1 MNRSWDT
8 PVSLKQRQ
16 LHAVYE
22 ALIVE
27 FADKVA
33 AGTVIRTVA
42 LCARELRLA
51 GVGAGLPDA
60 VKAMARQRLYWKFDD
75 VGALADASDGARSGT
90 TQAESAG
97 A

>member
-1 MNRSWDT
+1 
-8 PVSLKQRQ
+8 
-16 LHAVYE
+16 VYE

-51 GVGAGLPDA
+51 GIDAGLPDA
-60 VKAMARQRLYWKFDD
+60 AKAMARQRLYWKFDD
-75 VGALADASDGARSGT
+75 AGALADAPNGAQSGT
-90 TQAESAG
+90 RQAEPAG